1 MHNRLPDQKTPDC
14 LTDFQIP
21 NAFIK
26 LQVIN
31 IEYVSHTFYTPNIH
45 SLLIDNSTTIKIHK
59 FIFPLQ

>member
-1 MHNRLPDQKTPDC
+1 MHNRLPYEKIADC

-21 NAFIK
+21 NALMK
-26 LQVIN
+26 LQVTN
-31 IEYVSHTFYTPNIH
+31 IEYASHTFYTPNIH